1 MKKFSSSIEKQNELS
16 NKSKKLFS
24 SYKIANKN
32 VDSKP
37 EKTSEFVER
46 NFSWDEKKKSES
58 AEKNCDVAVFLP
70 YVGYDHR
77 APKIRKKIVGENSP
91 SPLLPNLP
99 QVWLKN
105 AFLFL
110 ASMVCNGGEQTNV
123 FFLIAGVVESNLKNR
138 RWRSKPV
145 PKTPT
150 RPRSGWKRT
159 EKMIISS
166 GVDLN
171 HNQKSKEE

>member
-16 NKSKKLFS
+16 NISKKLLS

-46 NFSWDEKKKSES
+46 NFSWDEQKKSES

-77 APKIRKKIVGENSP
+77 APKIRKKLLGKIPPPP
-91 SPLLPNLP
+91 SFLTSHKFDWKMLSFF
-99 QVWLKN
+99 WL
-105 AFLFL
+105 
-110 ASMVCNGGEQTNV
+110 
-123 FFLIAGVVESNLKNR
+123 
-138 RWRSKPV
+138 RWFV
-145 PKTPT
+145 TAVN
-150 RPRSGWKRT
+150 KRT
-159 EKMIISS
+159 FFSNRGGGRIK
-166 GVDLN
+166 
-171 HNQKSKEE
+171 